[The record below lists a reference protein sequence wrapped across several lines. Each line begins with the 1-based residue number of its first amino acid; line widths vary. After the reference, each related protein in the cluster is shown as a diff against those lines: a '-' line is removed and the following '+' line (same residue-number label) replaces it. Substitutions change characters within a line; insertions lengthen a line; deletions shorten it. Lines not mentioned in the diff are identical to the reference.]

1 MAQVVNWLL
10 KVKDQK
16 KVEETGNVR
25 MNCLMNGQK
34 KQDGSYCDG
43 MWITV
48 IIARTGDKATKW
60 DKPADYTGK
69 YIEVSGNFT
78 HGDWEKDGK
87 KGKNFTIFASEVKEH
102 IFEERNNNGG
112 GGNKY

>member
-48 IIARTGDKATKW
+48 IIARSGDRTTKW
-60 DKPADYTGK
+60 DKPADYTVTSLTAIGK
-69 YIEVSGNFT
+69 RM
-78 HGDWEKDGK
+78 
-87 KGKNFTIFASEVKEH
+87 ARR
-102 IFEERNNNGG
+102 ERTSPFSLPKSRSISLRKRITTAVGETNTDTPLQ
-112 GGNKY
+112 